1 MKYFEHLPND
11 FEDTYKL
18 MNKTLHFAKVN
29 INENIFSNGD
39 INQLIQIEIPNL
51 IKNSPELK
59 IRSGGS
65 FSFADVIDVGD
76 NDSPILLGN
85 LTYSIDKESRFLDKA
100 TRTTEGTQLKNF
112 ANSASFLYDV
122 NSEVLAY
129 SSADSINH
137 NTFKK
142 NFKHLLESNE
152 KIGFIKIIDYPKEHN
167 AFEILKS
174 LNKITYVKFSIIP
187 PNPKP
192 LNRAKFKS
200 IIDETHPKEMDI
212 ILKDPKGNIDIAKGD
227 TDEVQTEEDLA
238 PTIAEGLEY
247 VNQGYGVTTIRG
259 ENKLAKKVNF
269 QSNNHIE
276 KTTLKESSN
285 FASLD
290 RAISL
295 LKKLITKKSEK

>member
-1 MKYFEHLPND
+1 MKYFKHLQED

-29 INENIFSNGD
+29 INENIFSTED

-51 IKNSPELK
+51 IKNSPEKK

-85 LTYSIDKESRFLDKA
+85 LTYSIDKEPRILDKVK
-100 TRTTEGTQLKNF
+100 RTTEVTQLKNF

-142 NFKHLLESNE
+142 NFQHLLETNE
-152 KIGFIKIIDYPKEHN
+152 KIGFVKIIDYPKDHN
-167 AFEILKS
+167 VFEVFKS

-192 LNRAKFKS
+192 LNRAKFKG
-200 IIDETHPKEMDI
+200 IIDETKAKEMDI
-212 ILKDPKGNIDIAKGD
+212 TLKDPKGNIDITKD
-227 TDEVQTEEDLA
+227 DVDELQTEENLA

-247 VNQGYGVTTIRG
+247 VNQGYGTAIIRG

-269 QSNNHIE
+269 QSKNHIE

-285 FASLD
+285 VASLD
-290 RAISL
+290 RAISI
-295 LKKLITKKSEK
+295 LKKLITKKS